1 VVTGIGRSAAER
13 IFYRALTV
21 YMTPSETFSQARAH
35 TRQAAIDLFGPTSQ
49 QVLSVGQAWS
59 AVGVN

>member
-1 VVTGIGRSAAER
+1 VCPDGPER

-21 YMTPSETFSQARAH
+21 YMIQSETFSQARAD
-35 TRQAAIDLFGPTSQ
+35 TRQAAVDLFGSGSQ
-49 QVLSVGQAWS
+49 RVLSGRQAWS